1 MAAVKSYHY
10 FADNGWHEPA
20 SRTWFDSFNPT
31 TGEVWAYIPR
41 CNAEDID
48 RAVQAAHAERPL
60 VVGAA
65 IGRNS
70 SHEAKESTVA
80 R

>member
-10 FADNGWHEPA
+10 FADNRWHEPA

-48 RAVQAAHAERPL
+48 RAMQAAHAAFDP
-60 VVGAA
+60 
-65 IGRNS
+65 
-70 SHEAKESTVA
+70 
-80 R
+80 